1 MGDRSGRMALAFLG
15 AGRAISQR
23 ILQGKGV
30 FSTMAASSIAASS
43 IMEPAKA
50 QPAGLSRAKAAHR
63 SAWFR
68 FRWILLAAMLVAF
81 AGGALIL
88 SRTGKG
94 ESGRERGDSG
104 QSQTASKPAPTA
116 QVIKPKRGGT
126 ERITDQPGTVR
137 ACERATLYAKV
148 SGYLKDLKVDRGDR
162 VKRDQVLAQ
171 IYVPELDVAVLQAES
186 SLQHSRA
193 LATQAE
199 ARVQAA
205 EAKQKQAVS
214 VLEEAV
220 ATREYR
226 KKALA
231 RITELARRN
240 AAEQRLVD
248 EYEDQYMAS
257 LASEHSA
264 QSGIQTAEAQIAQA
278 KADVGLA
285 EADLATAKAEITV
298 SEANLQRAKVMV
310 SYTRIESPFDG
321 VVTFRGD
328 GIHKG
333 AFIRSAADGNSEPLL
348 AVATTHRM
356 RTVVL
361 VPDPDVPFCN
371 VGDPASVK
379 IDALGGRVFKG
390 KVSRMADSED
400 LKDRTMRV
408 EIDLPNDQGLL
419 RDGMYG
425 RAVIELE
432 PPSKN
437 LTIPS
442 TCLIEQDSHGDG
454 AVFVVRDGK
463 VTRVKIRVGKD
474 SGLRVEVL
482 SGLREDDQV
491 IAQITPSITAGT
503 IVTAEPAKA
512 EERKSFND

>member
-1 MGDRSGRMALAFLG
+1 M
-15 AGRAISQR
+15 
-23 ILQGKGV
+23 
-30 FSTMAASSIAASS
+30 
-43 IMEPAKA
+43 
-50 QPAGLSRAKAAHR
+50 
-63 SAWFR
+63 
-68 FRWILLAAMLVAF
+68 
-81 AGGALIL
+81 
-88 SRTGKG
+88 
-94 ESGRERGDSG
+94 
-104 QSQTASKPAPTA
+104 
-116 QVIKPKRGGT
+116 

-137 ACERATLYAKV
+137 AFERATLYAKV
-148 SGYLKDLKVDRGDR
+148 SGYLKDLKVDRGDP
-162 VKRDQVLAQ
+162 VKQDQVLAQ

-199 ARVQAA
+199 ARVKAALAGVQAA

-226 KKALA
+226 KKALD

-264 QSGIQTAEAQIAQA
+264 QSGIQTAEAQIAEA
-278 KADVGLA
+278 KAAVGLA

-408 EIDLPNDQGLL
+408 EIDLANDQGLL

-442 TCLIEQDSHGDG
+442 TCLIEQDSHGNG

-463 VTRVKIRVGKD
+463 VTRVRIRVGKD

-482 SGLREDDQV
+482 SGLTEDDQV
-491 IAQITPSITAGT
+491 IAQITPSISEGT
-503 IVTAEPAKA
+503 VVKPELAKA
-512 EERKSFND
+512 EEKKSSND

>member
-1 MGDRSGRMALAFLG
+1 MAE
-15 AGRAISQR
+15 
-23 ILQGKGV
+23 
-30 FSTMAASSIAASS
+30 SS
-43 IMEPAKA
+43 IMEPAKT
-50 QPAGLSRAKAAHR
+50 QPAGLPRAKATHR
-63 SAWFR
+63 SEWSR
-68 FRWILLAAMLVAF
+68 CRWILLAAMLVAF
-81 AGGALIL
+81 AGGVFIL

-94 ESGRERGDSG
+94 ESGRERGGSG
-104 QSQTASKPAPTA
+104 QSQTASKQTPTA
-116 QVIKPKRGGT
+116 HVIKPTRGGM

-137 ACERATLYAKV
+137 AFERATLYAKV
-148 SGYLKDLKVDRGDR
+148 SGYLKDLKVDRGDP
-162 VKRDQVLAQ
+162 VKQDQVLAQ
-171 IYVPELDVAVLQAES
+171 IYVPELDVAVLHAEAT
-186 SLQHSRA
+186 LKHSRA
-193 LATQAE
+193 MATQAE
-199 ARVQAA
+199 ARVKAALAGVQAA

-214 VLEEAV
+214 VLEQAV

-226 KKALA
+226 KKALD

-257 LASEHSA
+257 MASEHA
-264 QSGIQTAEAQIAQA
+264 AESGIKTAEAQIAEA
-278 KADVGLA
+278 KAAVGLA

-298 SEANLQRAKVMV
+298 SETNLEKAKVMV
-310 SYTRIESPFDG
+310 SYTRLESPFDG

-348 AVATTHRM
+348 AVATTHRV

-379 IDALGGRVFKG
+379 IDALGGRIFKG
-390 KVSRMADSED
+390 KVSRMAESED

-408 EIDLPNDQGLL
+408 EIDLANDQGLL

-432 PPSKN
+432 PPSQN

-442 TCLIEQDSHGDG
+442 TCLIEQDGHGDG

-482 SGLREDDQV
+482 SGLTENDQV
-491 IAQITPSITAGT
+491 VAQITPSISEGT
-503 IVTAEPAKA
+503 VVKPELAKA
-512 EERKSFND
+512 EEKESSND

>member
-1 MGDRSGRMALAFLG
+1 MVPASMDLGGRHG
-15 AGRAISQR
+15 G
-23 ILQGKGV
+23 
-30 FSTMAASSIAASS
+30 
-43 IMEPAKA
+43 
-50 QPAGLSRAKAAHR
+50 
-63 SAWFR
+63 R
-68 FRWILLAAMLVAF
+68 FRGWGLFLVTFRQGRLAKERRGLGRVTNLELASPDR
-81 AGGALIL
+81 AGHQA
-88 SRTGKG
+88 
-94 ESGRERGDSG
+94 DS
-104 QSQTASKPAPTA
+104 
-116 QVIKPKRGGT
+116 GGT

-137 ACERATLYAKV
+137 AFERATLYAKV

-199 ARVQAA
+199 ARVKAALAGVQAA

-226 KKALA
+226 KKALD

-264 QSGIQTAEAQIAQA
+264 QSGIQTAEAQIAEA
-278 KADVGLA
+278 KAAVGLA

-310 SYTRIESPFDG
+310 SYTKIESPFDG

-348 AVATTHRM
+348 AVATTDRM
-356 RTVVL
+356 RTIVL

-379 IDALGGRVFKG
+379 IDALGGRTFKG
-390 KVSRMADSED
+390 TVSRMADSED

-432 PPSKN
+432 PPSQN

-442 TCLIEQDSHGDG
+442 TCLIEQNGHGDG

-463 VTRVKIRVGKD
+463 VTRVKLRVGKD

-482 SGLREDDQV
+482 SGLTEDDQV
-491 IAQITPSITAGT
+491 IAQITPSITEGT
-503 IVTAEPAKA
+503 IVRTEPAKA
-512 EERKSFND
+512 EEKKSPND

>member
-1 MGDRSGRMALAFLG
+1 MMGKRSGRMALAFLG
-15 AGRAISQR
+15 AGRAIFQR

-30 FSTMAASSIAASS
+30 FSTMAESSV
-43 IMEPAKA
+43 MEPAKA
-50 QPAGLSRAKAAHR
+50 QPAGLSRAKATHR
-63 SAWFR
+63 SAWSR

-81 AGGALIL
+81 AGGVFIL

-94 ESGRERGDSG
+94 ESGRERGGSG
-104 QSQTASKPAPTA
+104 QSQTPSKQAPTA
-116 QVIKPKRGGT
+116 KVIKPERGGM

-137 ACERATLYAKV
+137 AFERATLYAKV
-148 SGYLKDLKVDRGDR
+148 SGYLLDLNVDRGDR

-199 ARVQAA
+199 ARVKAALAGVQAA

-285 EADLATAKAEITV
+285 EADL
-298 SEANLQRAKVMV
+298 QRAKVMV
-310 SYTRIESPFDG
+310 SYTKIESPFDG

-348 AVATTHRM
+348 AVATTDRM

-379 IDALGGRVFKG
+379 IDALGGRIIKG

-408 EIDLPNDQGLL
+408 EIDLANDQGLL

-432 PPSKN
+432 PPSQN

-442 TCLIEQDSHGDG
+442 TCLIEQDSHGNG

-482 SGLREDDQV
+482 SGLTEDDQV
-491 IAQITPSITAGT
+491 IAQITPSISEGT
-503 IVTAEPAKA
+503 VVKPELAKA
-512 EERKSFND
+512 EEK

>member
-1 MGDRSGRMALAFLG
+1 MAE
-15 AGRAISQR
+15 
-23 ILQGKGV
+23 
-30 FSTMAASSIAASS
+30 STV
-43 IMEPAKA
+43 MEPARSPTAGIPKVKA
-50 QPAGLSRAKAAHR
+50 THR
-63 SAWFR
+63 SAWSPM
-68 FRWILLAAMLVAF
+68 RWILAAVLVVGG
-81 AGGALIL
+81 AGGAFFW
-88 SRTGKG
+88 SRSGKG
-94 ESGRERGDSG
+94 EAGRDKASSGE
-104 QSQTASKPAPTA
+104 SQTSSKQVPTA

-137 ACERATLYAKV
+137 AFERATLYAKV
-148 SGYLKDLKVDRGDR
+148 SGYLQELKVDRGDH
-162 VKRDQVLAQ
+162 VKKEQILAQ

-186 SLQHSRA
+186 TLQHSRA

-199 ARVQAA
+199 ARVKAA
-205 EAKQKQAVS
+205 LAGVQVADAKQKQAVS
-214 VLEEAV
+214 ILEEAV

-226 KKALA
+226 KKALD

-248 EYEDQYMAS
+248 EYQDQYMAS

-264 QSGIQTAEAQIAQA
+264 QSGIQTAEAQIAEA
-278 KADVGLA
+278 KAAVGLA

-310 SYTRIESPFDG
+310 SYTRIEAPFDG

-328 GIHKG
+328 GIHPG

-348 AVATTHRM
+348 AVATTDRM
-356 RTVVL
+356 RTIVQ

-371 VGDPASVK
+371 VGDPTNIK
-379 IDALGGRVFKG
+379 IDALGGRIFKG
-390 KVSRMADSED
+390 KVSRVADSED

-425 RAVIELE
+425 RAIIELE
-432 PPSKN
+432 PPSQN

-442 TCLIEQDSHGDG
+442 TCLIEQDGRGEG
-454 AVFVVRDGK
+454 AVYVIRDGK
-463 VTRVKIRVGKD
+463 VARVKVRVGKD

-482 SGLREDDQV
+482 SGLTEEDQV
-491 IAQITPSITAGT
+491 VAQITASISEGA
-503 IVTAEPAKA
+503 VVKPELAKA
-512 EERKSFND
+512 EEKKSSSD

>member
-1 MGDRSGRMALAFLG
+1 
-15 AGRAISQR
+15 
-23 ILQGKGV
+23 
-30 FSTMAASSIAASS
+30 
-43 IMEPAKA
+43 
-50 QPAGLSRAKAAHR
+50 
-63 SAWFR
+63 
-68 FRWILLAAMLVAF
+68 MLVAF

-104 QSQTASKPAPTA
+104 QSQTASKQAPTA
-116 QVIKPKRGGT
+116 QVIKPKRGGM

-137 ACERATLYAKV
+137 AFERATLYAKV

-199 ARVQAA
+199 ARVKAALAGVQVA

-264 QSGIQTAEAQIAQA
+264 QSGIQTAEAQIAEA
-278 KADVGLA
+278 RAAVILA
-285 EADLATAKAEITV
+285 EADLATARTEITV
-298 SEANLQRAKVMV
+298 SEANLERASVMV

-333 AFIRSAADGNSEPLL
+333 AFIRSAADGISEPLL
-348 AVATTHRM
+348 AVATIDPM
-356 RTVVL
+356 RTIVQ

-390 KVSRMADSED
+390 KVSRMAESED

-442 TCLIEQDSHGDG
+442 TCLIEQDSHGNG

-482 SGLREDDQV
+482 SGLTEDDQV
-491 IAQITPSITAGT
+491 IAQITPSISEGT
-503 IVTAEPAKA
+503 VVKPELAKA
-512 EERKSFND
+512 EEK

>member
-1 MGDRSGRMALAFLG
+1 
-15 AGRAISQR
+15 
-23 ILQGKGV
+23 
-30 FSTMAASSIAASS
+30 
-43 IMEPAKA
+43 
-50 QPAGLSRAKAAHR
+50 
-63 SAWFR
+63 
-68 FRWILLAAMLVAF
+68 MLVAF
-81 AGGALIL
+81 AGGVFIL

-94 ESGRERGDSG
+94 ESGRERGGLG
-104 QSQTASKPAPTA
+104 QSQTASKQAPTA
-116 QVIKPKRGGT
+116 KVIKPTRGGM

-137 ACERATLYAKV
+137 AFERATLYAKV
-148 SGYLKDLKVDRGDR
+148 SGYLKDLKVDRGDP
-162 VKRDQVLAQ
+162 VKQDQVLAQ
-171 IYVPELDVAVLQAES
+171 IYVPELDVAVLHAEAT
-186 SLQHSRA
+186 LKHSRA
-193 LATQAE
+193 MATQAE
-199 ARVQAA
+199 ARVKAALAGVQAA

-226 KKALA
+226 KKALD

-257 LASEHSA
+257 MASEHA
-264 QSGIQTAEAQIAQA
+264 AESGIKTAEAQIAEA
-278 KADVGLA
+278 KAAVGLA

-298 SEANLQRAKVMV
+298 SEANLEKAKVMV

-333 AFIRSAADGNSEPLL
+333 AFIRSAADGISEPLL

-361 VPDPDVPFCN
+361 VPDPDVPYCN

-390 KVSRMADSED
+390 KVSRMAESED

-432 PPSKN
+432 PPSQN

-442 TCLIEQDSHGDG
+442 TCLIEQDSHGNG

-482 SGLREDDQV
+482 SGLTEDDQV
-491 IAQITPSITAGT
+491 VAQITPSISEGT
-503 IVTAEPAKA
+503 VVKPELAKA
-512 EERKSFND
+512 EEKKSSND

>member
-1 MGDRSGRMALAFLG
+1 MAE
-15 AGRAISQR
+15 
-23 ILQGKGV
+23 
-30 FSTMAASSIAASS
+30 SSVI
-43 IMEPAKA
+43 EPAKA
-50 QPAGLSRAKAAHR
+50 QTAGVPRTQAKHR
-63 SAWFR
+63 SAWSAL
-68 FRWILLAAMLVAF
+68 RWILAAVLVVAG
-81 AGGALIL
+81 AGGAFFW
-88 SRTGKG
+88 SRAGKG
-94 ESGRERGDSG
+94 ESGREKGRSG
-104 QSQTASKPAPTA
+104 EAQTSSKQAPTA
-116 QVIKPKRGGT
+116 QVIKPARGGT

-137 ACERATLYAKV
+137 AFDRATLYAKV
-148 SGYLKDLKVDRGDR
+148 SGYLQDLKVDRGDR
-162 VKRDQVLAQ
+162 VKKDQILAQ

-186 SLQHSRA
+186 SLLHSRA

-199 ARVQAA
+199 ARVKAALAGVQVA
-205 EAKQKQAVS
+205 EAKQKQAAS

-226 KKALA
+226 KEALD
-231 RITELARRN
+231 RITQLARRN

-248 EYEDQYMAS
+248 EYQLQYIAS
-257 LASEHSA
+257 QASEHSA

-285 EADLATAKAEITV
+285 EADLATAKTEITV

-310 SYTRIESPFDG
+310 SYTKIESPFDG

-348 AVATTHRM
+348 AVATTDRM
-356 RTVVL
+356 RTIVQ

-371 VGDPASVK
+371 VGDPATVK
-379 IDALGGRVFKG
+379 IGALEGRVFKG
-390 KVSRMADSED
+390 KVSRTGESED

-442 TCLIEQDSHGDG
+442 TCLIEQNGQGDG

-463 VTRVKIRVGKD
+463 VTRVQIRVAKD

-482 SGLREDDQV
+482 SGLTEDDQV
-491 IAQITPSITAGT
+491 VAQITPSITEGT
-503 IVTAEPAKA
+503 IVTAEPAKV
-512 EERKSFND
+512 EERKSSND

>member
-1 MGDRSGRMALAFLG
+1 M
-15 AGRAISQR
+15 
-23 ILQGKGV
+23 
-30 FSTMAASSIAASS
+30 
-43 IMEPAKA
+43 
-50 QPAGLSRAKAAHR
+50 
-63 SAWFR
+63 
-68 FRWILLAAMLVAF
+68 
-81 AGGALIL
+81 

-94 ESGRERGDSG
+94 ESGRERGGSG
-104 QSQTASKPAPTA
+104 QSQTASKQAPTA
-116 QVIKPKRGGT
+116 KVIKPERGGM

-137 ACERATLYAKV
+137 AFERATLYAKV
-148 SGYLKDLKVDRGDR
+148 SGYLKDLKVDRGDP
-162 VKRDQVLAQ
+162 VKQDQVLAQ

-199 ARVQAA
+199 ARVKAALAGVQAA

-264 QSGIQTAEAQIAQA
+264 QSGIQTAEAQIAEA

-285 EADLATAKAEITV
+285 EADLATAEAEITV

-333 AFIRSAADGNSEPLL
+333 AFVRSAADGNSEPLL

-408 EIDLPNDQGLL
+408 EIDLANDQGLL

-482 SGLREDDQV
+482 SGLTEDDQV
-491 IAQITPSITAGT
+491 IAQITPSISEGT
-503 IVTAEPAKA
+503 VVKPELAKA
-512 EERKSFND
+512 EEKKSSND

>member
-1 MGDRSGRMALAFLG
+1 LWSRS
-15 AGRAISQR
+15 
-23 ILQGKGV
+23 
-30 FSTMAASSIAASS
+30 
-43 IMEPAKA
+43 
-50 QPAGLSRAKAAHR
+50 
-63 SAWFR
+63 
-68 FRWILLAAMLVAF
+68 
-81 AGGALIL
+81 
-88 SRTGKG
+88 GKG
-94 ESGRERGDSG
+94 ESGRERAASG
-104 QSQTASKPAPTA
+104 ESQTATKQVPTA
-116 QVIKPKRGGT
+116 QVFKPTRGSAA
-126 ERITDQPGTVR
+126 RITDQPGTIR
-137 ACERATLYAKV
+137 AFERATLYAKV
-148 SGYLKDLKVDRGDR
+148 SGYLQDLKVDRGDL
-162 VKRDQVLAQ
+162 VKKDQVLAQ

-199 ARVQAA
+199 ARVKVALAGVQAA

-226 KKALA
+226 KKALN

-264 QSGIQTAEAQIAQA
+264 QSGIQTAQAEIEKA

-285 EADLATAKAEITV
+285 EADLATAKAEVTV
-298 SEANLQRAKVMV
+298 SEANLQRAKVMA
-310 SYTRIESPFDG
+310 SYTKIEAPFDG

-348 AVATTHRM
+348 AVATTDHM
-356 RTVVL
+356 RTIVL

-371 VGDPASVK
+371 VGDPAIVK
-379 IDALGGRVFKG
+379 IDALGGRIFKG
-390 KVSRMADSED
+390 KVSRMAEAED

-419 RDGMYG
+419 KDGMYG

-432 PPSKN
+432 PPSQN

-442 TCLIEQDSHGDG
+442 TCLIEQDGHGDG
-454 AVFVVRDGK
+454 AVFVVRDDK
-463 VTRVKIRVGKD
+463 VKRIRIRVGKD
-474 SGLRVEVL
+474 SGQWVEVL
-482 SGLREDDQV
+482 SGLTEDDLV
-491 IAQITPSITAGT
+491 IAQITPSISEG
-503 IVTAEPAKA
+503 IVVKPELVKIAEKDTSN
-512 EERKSFND
+512 E

>member
-1 MGDRSGRMALAFLG
+1 
-15 AGRAISQR
+15 
-23 ILQGKGV
+23 
-30 FSTMAASSIAASS
+30 
-43 IMEPAKA
+43 
-50 QPAGLSRAKAAHR
+50 
-63 SAWFR
+63 
-68 FRWILLAAMLVAF
+68 MLVAF

-94 ESGRERGDSG
+94 ESGRERGGSS
-104 QSQTASKPAPTA
+104 QSQTASKQAPTA
-116 QVIKPKRGGT
+116 QVIKPKRGGM

-137 ACERATLYAKV
+137 AFERATLYAKV
-148 SGYLKDLKVDRGDR
+148 SGYLRDLNVDRGDR
-162 VKRDQVLAQ
+162 VKRDQILAQ

-199 ARVQAA
+199 ARVKAALAGVQAA

-226 KKALA
+226 KKALD

-285 EADLATAKAEITV
+285 EADLATAKTEITV

-379 IDALGGRVFKG
+379 IDALGGRIFKG
-390 KVSRMADSED
+390 KVSRRADSED

-432 PPSKN
+432 PPTQN
-437 LTIPS
+437 LTIPT
-442 TCLIEQDSHGDG
+442 TCLIEQDSHGHV

-482 SGLREDDQV
+482 SGLTEDDQV
-491 IAQITPSITAGT
+491 IAQITPSI
-503 IVTAEPAKA
+503 
-512 EERKSFND
+512 

>member
-1 MGDRSGRMALAFLG
+1 M
-15 AGRAISQR
+15 
-23 ILQGKGV
+23 
-30 FSTMAASSIAASS
+30 
-43 IMEPAKA
+43 
-50 QPAGLSRAKAAHR
+50 
-63 SAWFR
+63 
-68 FRWILLAAMLVAF
+68 
-81 AGGALIL
+81 
-88 SRTGKG
+88 
-94 ESGRERGDSG
+94 
-104 QSQTASKPAPTA
+104 
-116 QVIKPKRGGT
+116 

-137 ACERATLYAKV
+137 AFERATLYAKV
-148 SGYLKDLKVDRGDR
+148 SGYLQDLNVDRGDR

-199 ARVQAA
+199 ARVKAALAGVQAA

-264 QSGIQTAEAQIAQA
+264 QSGIQTAEAQIAEA
-278 KADVGLA
+278 KAAVGLA
-285 EADLATAKAEITV
+285 EADLVTAKAEITV

-310 SYTRIESPFDG
+310 SYTKIESPFDG

-408 EIDLPNDQGLL
+408 EIDLANDQGLL

-482 SGLREDDQV
+482 SGLTEDDQV
-491 IAQITPSITAGT
+491 IAQITPSISEGT
-503 IVTAEPAKA
+503 VVKPELAKA
-512 EERKSFND
+512 EEKKSSND

>member
-1 MGDRSGRMALAFLG
+1 M
-15 AGRAISQR
+15 
-23 ILQGKGV
+23 
-30 FSTMAASSIAASS
+30 
-43 IMEPAKA
+43 
-50 QPAGLSRAKAAHR
+50 
-63 SAWFR
+63 
-68 FRWILLAAMLVAF
+68 
-81 AGGALIL
+81 

-94 ESGRERGDSG
+94 ESGHERGGSSEA
-104 QSQTASKPAPTA
+104 QKSSSQAPTA
-116 QVIKPKRGGT
+116 QVIKPTRGGT
-126 ERITDQPGTVR
+126 ARITDQPGTVR
-137 ACERATLYAKV
+137 AFERATLYAKV
-148 SGYLKDLKVDRGDR
+148 SGYLKELRVDRGDP
-162 VKRDQVLAQ
+162 VMKDQVLAQ

-199 ARVQAA
+199 ARVKAALAGVQAA

-226 KKALA
+226 KKALD

-264 QSGIQTAEAQIAQA
+264 QSGIQTAEAQIAEA
-278 KADVGLA
+278 KAAVGLA
-285 EADLATAKAEITV
+285 EADVATAKTEIKV

-328 GIHKG
+328 GIHPG
-333 AFIRSAADGNSEPLL
+333 AFIRSAADGISEPLL
-348 AVATTHRM
+348 AVATNDRM
-356 RTVVL
+356 RTIVQ

-371 VGDPASVK
+371 VGDPANIK
-379 IDALGGRVFKG
+379 IDALGGRIFKG
-390 KVSRMADSED
+390 KVSRMADAED

-408 EIDLPNDQGLL
+408 EIDLLNDQGLL

-442 TCLIEQDSHGDG
+442 TCLIEQNGHGDG

-482 SGLREDDQV
+482 SGLSEDDQV
-491 IAQITPSITAGT
+491 IAQITPSITEGT
-503 IVTAEPAKA
+503 IVRTEPAKA
-512 EERKSFND
+512 EEKKSSND